1 MSITKRI
8 TKFLLI
14 AALAIPAW
22 NAASAQD
29 VAKDWHPRNEASK
42 HQVIND
48 ANQSAPVLKLRSQN
62 PNVSTVE
69 PTTGI
74 EPNVGEVN
82 SICAPAKPRSKKSG
96 TQNMGSANNALKA
109 PTKAGTVVTVPSS
122 ATIEEWEITTE
133 WHKSNNG
140 WTTPAFSSTVQVAID
155 DDDFYIAGLCDVFPN
170 AWVKGTLSGSTVRF
184 ASGQYYGTSSSKEY
198 WFVGENDDD
207 EEVNYVEFSYDASA
221 HQLVLLTAYICNKSA
236 TIGGGGRYYSYHE
249 NTVITRPDA
258 VSIAN
263 GTDLNSVV
271 PVYGWYHDVTS
282 NTSQMIYPASY
293 LTGIPNGALI
303 KSITFYTDANGIKFN
318 GGVLTATIGTT
329 TSTSF
334 PSSTSSP
341 LTISG
346 KTATV
351 VPASG
356 ATKLTF
362 TFEDALQYTSGTNLI
377 IQTVNTTKGS
387 SDPSSTDVTKWYGV
401 SGSTY
406 YGYNNKS
413 GGGRQKFM
421 PKMYVMY
428 EVPSVPYAAT
438 LEGDG
443 AMGNVKVGE
452 TATATFTVTNEGA
465 NAFTPVLISTN
476 AAFAVRSN
484 ETGSLAAGASRD
496 YTVTFAPSAAQEY
509 TGNLVLSAQETEASA
524 ISATE
529 ALSGTGIND
538 ENVTVAEGTATGYL
552 PVYTYYLD
560 CENHG
565 QMIYP
570 TDMLGLNPGSKIK
583 AITFYSNSAL
593 TLRKGTEDNIV
604 TLKLGETS
612 NTAYSSTTFISS
624 GLTTVATLTS
634 SDIINGTTSMTFTFN
649 TPYEYQGGNL
659 VVDASCP
666 KLTSGKYTESS
677 VSWLGQTTTNTP
689 GLLYMFY
696 DDTENINNTQNF
708 LPKMTMMVEK
718 AAGTATTELDF
729 GAVAVDGNKTLS
741 AYIANDS
748 ESSVTANVTVSPNPP
763 FSVAS
768 TTVTLEPNNTTP
780 VPVTFSP
787 KAAVSY
793 NGTLT
798 VIAGNDTTII
808 KLKGAGNVS
817 GPEAVRDST
826 FFAGITYE
834 WPINNPTNESDLTE
848 IATDPDQII
857 AMLREVYMNKDIP
870 GNYVRGYNDNVTS
883 GHYVGP
889 NTDVQY
895 TAAGTIK
902 RDGQYVS
909 FDDTYGWNIPSYKD
923 LTIGTSNN
931 VTYAYMDPTE
941 YKPNYEG
948 VTLLLLEMVDDFDP
962 NNVTVSATGYAGLR
976 EYFSKTIKS
985 ARVVTQAM
993 RVGEDLNRGTLFNIS
1008 CDKMNKFYLI
1018 AKGQL
1023 QWIRNAYM
1031 KHQSS
1036 TFATS
1041 FAYTEPCYIYYY
1053 DSDND
1058 YVYYDEYVDES
1069 IEKYFF
1075 LGHMFEQFSPAM
1087 PNATA
1092 TTADLYKDLVDM
1104 KSFNVNHDC
1113 PNVPFVE
1120 NGHHFMMY
1128 GTASISS
1135 DDCQDVRDLLFFV
1148 PDQRMRWWYDS
1159 TKDDGRGTESGSYDM
1174 SIQDYFE
1181 YNQTYAPKMGLFV
1194 IKQNTI
1200 TGEQVS
1206 VEGTPTYKLH
1216 LTWASNL
1223 LDFMPNEDGM
1233 YTLYR
1238 VITDADGNKTY
1249 EVVCEFA
1256 DPNTLDYYDY
1266 VPMQQNGQQVTYVV
1280 QGQDKGK
1287 FLDLQMS
1294 NEESF
1299 IIPGLDRAE
1308 QLRIDLNSDYYF
1320 SRYDAAEQKNYYSN
1334 SLIANNTVGTNVK
1347 PNYIKN
1353 GSEFKFW
1360 RATLKTVDGATVVD
1374 TDNAVNF
1381 VTATVENYTETG
1393 GGRLRY
1399 GNWSDD
1405 QVNFSSKPYGH
1416 GYHSTPATSN
1426 ITISG
1431 GEVVFDGLKLY
1442 DNFCIDVSA
1451 NEHPNRYVYYVTLET
1466 EEPFGL
1472 DQNLP
1477 SCAVWKDGQIFAYFE
1492 APYTDWGNVK
1502 AYAWKG
1508 DDKFAGDWPGT
1519 AMTPIYTYNNKKV
1532 YLWSIPVRDNG
1543 ALPANIIFSWTDSYN
1558 NSRQTQDLEFVNGGF
1573 YTSGVYSNQGS
1584 YVGETSAENTSNK
1597 ARSNTVA
1604 VPVYKTAMLMNS
1616 ISAQDVEDDVTHQFP
1631 AATKFDVKTRYSS
1644 KDDILGYY
1652 IYRWADKVTAATARS
1667 IYDAEGE
1674 DESPQGQAGN
1684 QADYYTVAMNTDYTA
1699 ETEHFVMDANGRYP
1713 DVTATFVDNFMVND
1727 AKDADTYTYAPVV
1740 ELFAPHGAKVLNETT
1755 LNPTSVD
1762 RADYNTYGGPQQMT
1776 AGGVVR
1782 VQVVKNAMSDYSWT
1796 ANSKT
1801 YRYYNV
1807 YLLVDT
1813 LDLPGDY
1820 QVAKVRA
1827 WRKID
1832 SQYLGEEEDKGYMSR
1847 LDLDA
1852 NGEYV
1857 FVNKSECQ
1865 KNDFLGDEV
1874 ITNNVK
1880 KGTFGAVDVST
1891 GITVPMKFLVRI
1903 YFTKNSSSK
1912 ADGDKYYIMETEVEE
1927 ELDNKIPVGINGV
1940 EVKRDVVSV
1949 KYYNLAGI
1957 ESDQPFDGVNI
1968 VVTRYTDGSTSTTK
1982 VMK

>member
-29 VAKDWHPRNEASK
+29 VAKDWHPRNEAPK

-69 PTTGI
+69 PTTDI
-74 EPNVGEVN
+74 EPNIGEVN

-122 ATIEEWEITTE
+122 ATIEEWEITTG
-133 WHKSNNG
+133 WHKYNNG

-155 DDDFYIAGLCDVFPN
+155 GDDYYIAGLCDVLPN
-170 AWVKGTLSGSTVRF
+170 AWVKGKLSGSTVTF

-198 WFVGENDDD
+198 WFVGENSSDA
-207 EEVNYVEFSYDASA
+207 EVNYVEFSYDASS
-221 HQLVLLTAYICNKSA
+221 HQLVLQTAYICNKSA
-236 TIGGGGRYYSYHE
+236 TIGEEGKYYSYHE
-249 NTVITRPDA
+249 GTVITRPNA
-258 VSIAN
+258 VTIAN
-263 GTDLNSVV
+263 GTALNSVV
-271 PVYGWYHDVTS
+271 PVYGWYHDMSS

-303 KSITFYTDANGIKFN
+303 KSITFYTDNNGIKFD

-329 TSTSF
+329 SSTSF

-356 ATKLTF
+356 ATNLTF
-362 TFEDALQYTSGTNLI
+362 TFEDAFQYTSGTNLI

-413 GGGRQKFM
+413 GGGLQQFM
-421 PKMYVMY
+421 PKMYVVY

-443 AMGNVKVGE
+443 AMGNVQLGE
-452 TATATFTVTNEGA
+452 TASATFTVTNEGA

-476 AAFAVRSN
+476 AAFGVSSV

-496 YTVTFAPSAAQEY
+496 YTVTFVPSAAQEY

-524 ISATE
+524 ISATA

-593 TLRKGTEDNIV
+593 TLRNGTEDNIV

-689 GLLYMFY
+689 GLLYMNY
-696 DDTENINNTQNF
+696 SSSEYINNTQDF
-708 LPKMTMMVEK
+708 LPQMTMVVEK

-741 AYIANDS
+741 AYIANDGDS
-748 ESSVTANVTVSPNPP
+748 QVTANVTVSPNPP

-768 TTVTLEPNNTTP
+768 TVTLEPNGTTP

-787 KAAVSY
+787 KAAISY

-808 KLKGAGNVS
+808 KLKGAGNLS

-834 WPINNPTNESDLTE
+834 WPINNPTNESDLSE

-870 GNYVRGYNDNVTS
+870 GNYVRGYNDNVPS
-883 GHYVGP
+883 GYYVGP
-889 NTDVQY
+889 NRDVQY

-902 RDGQYVS
+902 SDGEYVY

-923 LTIGTSNN
+923 LTTGTSND
-931 VTYAYMDPTE
+931 VQYIYMDPTE

-948 VTLLLLEMVDDFDP
+948 VTLLLLEMVDDFNP
-962 NNVTVSATGYAGLR
+962 SNVSVTSTGYQGLK
-976 EYFSKTIKS
+976 EYISKTIKS

-1023 QWIRNAYM
+1023 QWLRNPFM
-1031 KHQSS
+1031 KYQDD

-1041 FAYTEPCYIYYY
+1041 FAYTEPCYIY
-1053 DSDND
+1053 SSR
-1058 YVYYDEYVDES
+1058 YDEYVDEA
-1069 IEKYFF
+1069 IEKPFF

-1087 PNATA
+1087 PDATA
-1092 TTADLYKDLVDM
+1092 TSADLYKDLVGM
-1104 KSFNVNHDC
+1104 TSFKVNHDC
-1113 PNVPFVE
+1113 PNVPYVQ

-1128 GTASISS
+1128 GTASIS
-1135 DDCQDVRDLLFFV
+1135 DDCQDVRDLMFFV

-1159 TKDDGRGTESGSYDM
+1159 TKKDGRGKKSSYYDM
-1174 SIQDYFE
+1174 SVQDYFQ
-1181 YNQTYAPKMGLFV
+1181 YNPTYAPKMGLFV
-1194 IKQNTI
+1194 IKQNAI

-1216 LTWASNL
+1216 LTWKSNL
-1223 LDFMPNEDGM
+1223 LDFMPDEDGM

-1238 VITDADGNKTY
+1238 VITDADGHKTY
-1249 EVVCEFA
+1249 EVVCEF
-1256 DPNTLDYYDY
+1256 DYPNTLDYYDY

-1280 QGQDKGK
+1280 QGQDRGK
-1287 FLDLQMS
+1287 FLELQMS
-1294 NEESF
+1294 NEESY
-1299 IIPGLDRAE
+1299 IIPGLDHAE
-1308 QLRIDLNSDYYF
+1308 QLRIELNSDYYF

-1334 SLIANNTVGTNVK
+1334 SLIANNTVGTNLK

-1353 GSEFKFW
+1353 DSEFKFW
-1360 RATLKTVDGATVVD
+1360 RATLKTVDGQTVVD
-1374 TDNAVNF
+1374 TENAVNF
-1381 VTATVENYTETG
+1381 VTAKVENYSTTVVNNILTG
-1393 GGRLRY
+1393 GGNLRY
-1399 GNWSDD
+1399 VNWVD
-1405 QVNFSSKPYGH
+1405 QADFSTKPYKH
-1416 GYHSTPATSN
+1416 GYHQNPATSN
-1426 ITISG
+1426 ITISS
-1431 GEVVFDGLKLY
+1431 GEVVFSGLKLY
-1442 DNFCIDVSA
+1442 DNFSVSVKE
-1451 NEHPNRYVYYVTLET
+1451 NTHPAQYVYYVTLET
-1466 EEPFGL
+1466 AVPFGL

-1477 SCAVWKDGQIFAYFE
+1477 SCVVWKDGKTYAYFE
-1492 APYTDWGNVK
+1492 AFTNWTDVR
-1502 AYAWKG
+1502 AWVYNSSENFTTSG
-1508 DDKFAGDWPGT
+1508 TWPGDQ
-1519 AMTPIYTYNNKKV
+1519 MQKIGEFGSNYVYEWVYNGIV
-1532 YLWSIPVRDNG
+1532 QPE
-1543 ALPANIIFSWTDSYN
+1543 NIIFNWLDGNTRNQSATLGF
-1558 NSRQTQDLEFVNGGF
+1558 TNGGF
-1573 YTSGVYSNQGS
+1573 YSTGS
-1584 YVGETSAENTSNK
+1584 LIGTITEENTSNK
-1597 ARSNTVA
+1597 ARSNTVS

-1644 KDDILGYY
+1644 KDDILAYY
-1652 IYRWADKVTAATARS
+1652 IYRWADNDPEQPRT
-1667 IYDAEGE
+1667 IYDAQGE

-1684 QADYYTVAMNTDYTA
+1684 QADYYSVAMNTDYTGQTA
-1699 ETEHFVMDANGRYP
+1699 HFVMDANGNYP
-1713 DVTATFVDNFMVND
+1713 DVTATFVDNFMMK
-1727 AKDADTYTYAPVV
+1727 AKNADTYTYAPVV
-1740 ELFAPHGAKVLNETT
+1740 DLFAPQGAKVLNETT
-1755 LNPTSVD
+1755 LNPTNAD
-1762 RADYNTYGGPQQMT
+1762 REDYNTYGGPQQMT

-1796 ANSKT
+1796 ADGNT

-1880 KGTFGAVDVST
+1880 KGTFGAVDVSS

-1949 KYYNLAGI
+1949 KYYNLAGV
-1957 ESDQPFDGVNI
+1957 ESDQPFDGVNM
-1968 VVTRYTDGSTSTTK
+1968 VVTRYTDGTVTTTK
-1982 VMK
+1982 VIK

>member
-14 AALAIPAW
+14 AALAFPAW

-29 VAKDWHPRNEASK
+29 VAKDWHPRNEAPK
-42 HQVIND
+42 HQVVND

-69 PTTGI
+69 PTTDI
-74 EPNVGEVN
+74 EPNIGEVN

-109 PTKAGTVVTVPSS
+109 PTRAGTVVTVPSS
-122 ATIEEWEITTE
+122 ATIEEWEITTG
-133 WHKSNNG
+133 WHKYNSG

-155 DDDFYIAGLCDVFPN
+155 GNDYYIAGLCDVLPN
-170 AWVKGTLSGSTVRF
+170 AWVKGRLSGSTVTF
-184 ASGQYYGTSSSKEY
+184 ASGQYYGASDSNEY

-207 EEVNYVEFSYDASA
+207 EEVNYVEFSYNASS
-221 HQLVLLTAYICNKSA
+221 HQLVLQTAYICNKSA
-236 TIGGGGRYYSYHE
+236 TIGEEGGYYSYHE
-249 NTVITRPDA
+249 GTVITRPNA
-258 VSIAN
+258 VTIAN
-263 GTDLNSVV
+263 GTALNSVV
-271 PVYGWYHDVTS
+271 PVYGWYHDISS

-303 KSITFYTDANGIKFN
+303 KSITFYTDNNGIKFD

-329 TSTSF
+329 SSTSF

-356 ATKLTF
+356 ATNLTF
-362 TFEDALQYTSGTNLI
+362 TFEDAFQYTSGTNLI

-413 GGGRQKFM
+413 GGGLQQFM
-421 PKMYVMY
+421 PKMYVVY

-443 AMGNVKVGE
+443 AMGNVQVGE
-452 TATATFTVTNEGA
+452 TATATFRVTNEGA

-476 AAFAVRSN
+476 AAFGVSSV

-496 YTVTFAPSAAQEY
+496 YTVTFVPSAAQEY
-509 TGNLVLSAQETEASA
+509 TGNLILSAQESEASA
-524 ISATE
+524 ISATA

-560 CENHG
+560 CVNHG

-593 TLRKGTEDNIV
+593 TLRNGTDDNTV

-634 SDIINGTTSMTFTFN
+634 SQIIDGTTSMTFTFN

-666 KLTSGKYTESS
+666 ELTSGKYTESS

-689 GLLYMFY
+689 GLLYMY
-696 DDTENINNTQNF
+696 YSSSEYINNTQNF
-708 LPKMTMMVEK
+708 LPKMTMVVEK

-748 ESSVTANVTVSPNPP
+748 ESSVTANVTVSPTPP

-787 KAAVSY
+787 KAAISY

-808 KLKGAGNVS
+808 KLKGAGNLS

-895 TAAGTIK
+895 TAAGTIQ
-902 RDGQYVS
+902 RDGEYVY
-909 FDDTYGWNIPSYKD
+909 FDDTYGWDIPSYKD
-923 LTIGTSNN
+923 LTIGTSNS

-962 NNVTVSATGYAGLR
+962 SNVSVTSTGYQGLR

-985 ARVVTQAM
+985 ARVITQAM

-1023 QWIRNAYM
+1023 QWLRNAYM
-1031 KHQSS
+1031 AHQSS

-1041 FAYTEPCYIYYY
+1041 FAYTEPCYIYS
-1053 DSDND
+1053 SD
-1058 YVYYDEYVDES
+1058 YDEYVDES

-1092 TTADLYKDLVDM
+1092 TSADLYKDLVDM

-1128 GTASISS
+1128 GTASIS
-1135 DDCQDVRDLLFFV
+1135 DDCQDVRDLMFFV

-1194 IKQNTI
+1194 IKQNDI
-1200 TGEQVS
+1200 TGEQIS
-1206 VEGTPTYKLH
+1206 VEGVPTYKLH

-1223 LDFMPNEDGM
+1223 LDFMPKGDGM

-1280 QGQDKGK
+1280 QGQDRGK

-1299 IIPGLDRAE
+1299 IIPGLDHAE
-1308 QLRIDLNSDYYF
+1308 QLRINLNSDYYF
-1320 SRYDAAEQKNYYSN
+1320 SRYDAAEQRNYYSN

-1360 RATLKTVDGATVVD
+1360 RATLKQVEENGVTTTVVD
-1374 TDNAVNF
+1374 TENAVNF
-1381 VTATVENYTETG
+1381 VTATVSNYTQTG
-1393 GGRLRY
+1393 GGKLNY
-1399 GNWSDD
+1399 GSWID
-1405 QVNFSSKPYGH
+1405 QADFSTKPYGH
-1416 GYHSTPATSN
+1416 GYHVNPTTSN
-1426 ITISG
+1426 ITISS
-1431 GEVVFDGLKLY
+1431 GEVVFSGLKLY
-1442 DNFCIDVSA
+1442 DNFCVGVEE
-1451 NEHPNRYVYYVTLET
+1451 NTHPAQYVYYVTLET

-1477 SCAVWKDGQIFAYFE
+1477 SCVVWKDGKTYAYFE
-1492 APYTDWGNVK
+1492 AYTNWKDVC
-1502 AYAWKG
+1502 AWVYNSSQNFTTSG
-1508 DDKFAGDWPGT
+1508 TWPGDQ
-1519 AMTPIYTYNNKKV
+1519 MQKIGEFGSNYVYEWVYNGIV
-1532 YLWSIPVRDNG
+1532 QPE
-1543 ALPANIIFSWTDSYN
+1543 NIIFNWLDGETRNQSATLGF
-1558 NSRQTQDLEFVNGGF
+1558 TNGGF
-1573 YTSGVYSNQGS
+1573 YSTGS
-1584 YVGETSAENTSNK
+1584 LIGTITEENTSNQ
-1597 ARSNTVA
+1597 ARSNTIS
-1604 VPVYKTAMLMNS
+1604 VPVYKTEMLMNP
-1616 ISAQDVEDDVTHQFP
+1616 ISAQDVEDDVTHQLP
-1631 AATKFDVKTRYSS
+1631 AGTKFNVKTRYSS
-1644 KDDILGYY
+1644 KDEILGYY
-1652 IYRWADKVTAATARS
+1652 IYRWADGETAATARS

-1684 QADYYTVAMNTDYTA
+1684 QADYYTVAMNTDYTD

-1713 DVTATFVDNFMVND
+1713 DVTATFVDNFMVKD
-1727 AKDADTYTYAPVV
+1727 ADEADTYTYAPVV
-1740 ELFAPHGAKVLNETT
+1740 ELFAPHGAKEISTGA
-1755 LNPTSVD
+1755 D
-1762 RADYNTYGGPQQMT
+1762 RADYNTYGGPQQMS
-1776 AGGVVR
+1776 AGGIVR

-1796 ANSKT
+1796 ANGKT

-1807 YLLVDT
+1807 YLFVDT

-1820 QVAKVRA
+1820 QIAKVRA

-1832 SQYLGEEEDKGYMSR
+1832 SQYLGEEEDKGYTGR
-1847 LDLDA
+1847 LNLDA

-1857 FVNKSECQ
+1857 FVNKAECS
-1865 KNDFLGDEV
+1865 KNELLGNE
-1874 ITNNVK
+1874 IIANNVK
-1880 KGTFGAVDVST
+1880 KATFGAIDVST
-1891 GITVPMKFLVRI
+1891 GETVPMKFVVRI

-1940 EVKRDVVSV
+1940 EVNRNVVSV
-1949 KYYNLAGI
+1949 KYYNLAGV
-1957 ESDQPFDGVNI
+1957 ESDQPFDGVNM
-1968 VVTRYTDGSTSTTK
+1968 VVTRYSDGSVTTTK

>member
-8 TKFLLI
+8 SKFLLI
-14 AALAIPAW
+14 AALAFPAW

-29 VAKDWHPRNEASK
+29 VAKDWHPRNEAPK
-42 HQVIND
+42 HQVVND
-48 ANQSAPVLKLRSQN
+48 ANQSAPVLKLRSKN
-62 PNVSTVE
+62 SGVSTVQPSADADTRVIDSNNNYG
-69 PTTGI
+69 PTATKPHHSRKSG
-74 EPNVGEVN
+74 NVG
-82 SICAPAKPRSKKSG
+82 SG
-96 TQNMGSANNALKA
+96 SVLKA
-109 PTKAGTVVTVPSS
+109 PSRAGTVVTVPSS
-122 ATIEEWEITTE
+122 ATIEEWEITTD
-133 WHKSNNG
+133 WNKYTSSNG
-140 WTTPAFSSTVQVAID
+140 WTTPTFSSTVQVAID
-155 DDDFYIAGLCDVFPN
+155 GNDYYIAGLCDVLPN
-170 AWVKGTLSGSTVRF
+170 AWVKGTLSGSTVTF
-184 ASGQYYGTSSSKEY
+184 ASGQYYGTSNSSEY
-198 WFVGENDDD
+198 WFVGENSSD
-207 EEVNYVEFSYDASA
+207 EMVDVVFSYNAST
-221 HQLVLLTAYICNKSA
+221 HQLVLQTASINNKSTA
-236 TIGGGGRYYSYHE
+236 AGGGSNYYSYHE
-249 NTVITRPDA
+249 NTVITRPNA
-258 VSIAN
+258 VTIAN
-263 GTDLNSVV
+263 GTALNSVV
-271 PVYGWYHDVTS
+271 PVYGWYHDMS
-282 NTSQMIYPASY
+282 NNTSQMIYPASY

-303 KSITFYTDANGIKFN
+303 KSITFYTDANGIKFS

-329 TSTSF
+329 SSTSF

-356 ATKLTF
+356 ATNLTF
-362 TFEDALQYTSGTNLI
+362 TFEDAFQYTSGTNLI

-387 SDPSSTDVTKWYGV
+387 CDPSSTDVTKWYGV

-413 GGGRQKFM
+413 GGGLQQFM
-421 PKMYVMY
+421 PKMYVVY

-443 AMGNVKVGE
+443 AMGNVQLGE
-452 TATATFTVTNEGA
+452 TASTTFTVTNEGA

-476 AAFAVRSN
+476 AAFGVTSA

-496 YTVTFAPSAAQEY
+496 YTVTFVPSAAQEY
-509 TGNLVLSAQETEASA
+509 TGNLVLSAQESEASA

-538 ENVTVAEGTATGYL
+538 ENVTVAEGTATGKL
-552 PVYTYYLD
+552 PVYLYYLD
-560 CENHG
+560 GTNHG
-565 QMIYP
+565 QVIY
-570 TDMLGLNPGSKIK
+570 TADMLGLSPGSKIK
-583 AITFYSNSAL
+583 AITFYSNNDLNPSSSS
-593 TLRKGTEDNIV
+593 GTEVNTI
-604 TLKLGETS
+604 TLKLGET
-612 NTAYSSTTFISS
+612 NQTEYSSTTFLSD
-624 GLTTVATLTS
+624 GLTVVATKTS
-634 SDIINGTTSMTFTFN
+634 TELLNGTTSSTFTFS

-659 VVDASCP
+659 VVDASCSGTTNDGYFT
-666 KLTSGKYTESS
+666 TSG
-677 VSWLGQTTTNTP
+677 VQWLGQTTTNTP
-689 GLLYMFY
+689 GLLYMY
-696 DDTENINNTQNF
+696 YSSTSSGNVNSTQNF
-708 LPKMTMMVEK
+708 LPTMTMVVEK

-741 AYIANDS
+741 AYIANDGDS
-748 ESSVTANVTVSPNPP
+748 QVTANVTVSPNPP

-768 TTVTLEPNNTTP
+768 TTVTLEPNGTTP

-787 KAAVSY
+787 KAAISY

-798 VIAGNDTTII
+798 VIAGNDTTIV

-834 WPINNPTNESDLTE
+834 WPINNPTNESVLTE

-909 FDDTYGWNIPSYKD
+909 FDDTYGWDIPSYKD
-923 LTIGTSNN
+923 LTIGESNS
-931 VTYAYMDPTE
+931 VTYVYMDPTE

-962 NNVTVSATGYAGLR
+962 TKVSVTSTGYQGLR

-985 ARVVTQAM
+985 ARVITQAM
-993 RVGEDLNRGTLFNIS
+993 RVGEGLNRGTLFNID

-1023 QWIRNAYM
+1023 QWLRNAYM
-1031 KHQSS
+1031 AHQSS

-1041 FAYTEPCYIYYY
+1041 FAYTEPCYIYS
-1053 DSDND
+1053 SD
-1058 YVYYDEYVDES
+1058 YDEYVDES

-1075 LGHMFEQFSPAM
+1075 LGHMFEQFSPSM

-1113 PNVPFVE
+1113 PNVPYVQ

-1128 GTASISS
+1128 GTASIS
-1135 DDCQDVRDLLFFV
+1135 DDCQDVRDLMFFV

-1159 TKDDGRGTESGSYDM
+1159 SKADGRGTESNSYNM

-1194 IKQNTI
+1194 IKQNDI

-1206 VEGTPTYKLH
+1206 VEGVPTYKLH

-1223 LDFMPNEDGM
+1223 LEFMPKGEGM

-1249 EVVCEFA
+1249 EVVCEFD

-1266 VPMQQNGQQVTYVV
+1266 VPMLQNGQQVTYVV

-1294 NEESF
+1294 NEESY
-1299 IIPGLDRAE
+1299 IIPGLDHAE
-1308 QLRIDLNSDYYF
+1308 QLRINLNSDYYF

-1360 RATLKTVDGATVVD
+1360 RATLKQEEVNGVTTTVVD
-1374 TDNAVNF
+1374 TENAVNF

-1399 GNWSDD
+1399 SNWSDD

-1426 ITISG
+1426 ITISS

-1442 DNFCIDVSA
+1442 DNFCVGVA
-1451 NEHPNRYVYYVTLET
+1451 ENTHPAQYVYYVTLET
-1466 EEPFGL
+1466 AVPFGL

-1477 SCAVWKDGQIFAYFE
+1477 SCATWQDGTFAYFE
-1492 APYTDWGNVK
+1492 CNYGSTMRAWAWNDSGNLT
-1502 AYAWKG
+1502 G
-1508 DDKFAGDWPGT
+1508 TQWPGT
-1519 AMTPIYTYNNKKV
+1519 GTMTQVGTHNGNKV
-1532 YLWSIPVRDNG
+1532 WLWTADSSVQPTGILFNWDN
-1543 ALPANIIFSWTDSYN
+1543 ASSLE
-1558 NSRQTQDLEFVNGGF
+1558 QTGNFTFTNGG
-1573 YTSGVYSNQGS
+1573 YYRHGTDNVIAI
-1584 YVGETSAENTSNK
+1584 VTEENTSNQ
-1597 ARSNTVA
+1597 ARSNTVS
-1604 VPVYKTAMLMNS
+1604 VPVYKTEMLMNS

-1631 AATKFDVKTRYSS
+1631 AATKFDVNTRYSS

-1652 IYRWADKVTAATARS
+1652 IYRWADGETSANARS
-1667 IYDAEGE
+1667 IYDEDGE

-1684 QADYYTVAMNTDYTA
+1684 QAEYYTVAMNTDYTA
-1699 ETEHFVMDANGRYP
+1699 ETERFVMDANGHYP

-1727 AKDADTYTYAPVV
+1727 AEEADTYTYAPVV
-1740 ELFAPHGAKVLNETT
+1740 ELFAPHGAKVLNTTT
-1755 LNPTSVD
+1755 LNPTNVD

-1782 VQVVKNAMSDYSWT
+1782 VQVVKNAMSEYSWT
-1796 ANSKT
+1796 ADSKT

-1832 SQYLGEEEDKGYMSR
+1832 SQYLGEEEDKGYTGR
-1847 LDLDA
+1847 LNLDA
-1852 NGEYV
+1852 NGEFV
-1857 FVNKSECQ
+1857 FVNKAECS
-1865 KNDFLGDEV
+1865 KNELLGNE
-1874 ITNNVK
+1874 IIANNVK
-1880 KGTFGAVDVST
+1880 KATFGAIDVSS
-1891 GITVPMKFLVRI
+1891 GETVPMKFLVRI

-1940 EVKRDVVSV
+1940 EVNRNVVSV
-1949 KYYNLAGI
+1949 KYYNLAGV
-1957 ESDQPFDGVNI
+1957 ESDQPFDGVNM
-1968 VVTRYTDGSTSTTK
+1968 VVTRYSDGSVTTSK

>member
-1 MSITKRI
+1 MNITKRI

-22 NAASAQD
+22 TSLSAQKPTAPPEMAPTENQVREKAKDLKGLSVATRNSESRPVGKPASLNAKRGFNLGTPSSKARVSKAPKGPKVQGVQPVKAVNNEAKTGQPRRTTVPKLKASELRTDVPEGYALIVFVANDVWGDGSGYQMLIDQNATMYASWSSNGISQSIYDMAEYTIPENADYNDSGNATNFLVNQTGQVVVPAGTYDILITNPTPGDKVYAASANGNIGGRIDDYAIAAGNVYTFTVSLGDTKDQTD
-29 VAKDWHPRNEASK
+29 VAITSVADALGDPTNLVADPSYTSADISWEAGMNNEGWNLRYRPYVDVKDYNRLWDFPVADGTTVSTGGWMLYDYDGDGNNWAYAATDSNPITDACLYSQSWISGTGAVTPDNWAISPEVKLGGTLKFKARTNGYAETLGVFVYQGDINSASASDLIQEQVGSDLALTSSNTSFAEYTYDLSAYTGYGYIIIR
-42 HQVIND
+42 HYNCSNGYNVYVDDIQVIVPENQEVPAEAEWTYVND
-48 ANQSAPVLKLRSQN
+48 VTN
-62 PNVSTVE
+62 PYTI
-69 PTTGI
+69 TG
-74 EPNVGEVN
+74 
-82 SICAPAKPRSKKSG
+82 
-96 TQNMGSANNALKA
+96 L
-109 PTKAGTVVTVPSS
+109 
-122 ATIEEWEITTE
+122 
-133 WHKSNNG
+133 
-140 WTTPAFSSTVQVAID
+140 
-155 DDDFYIAGLCDVFPN
+155 
-170 AWVKGTLSGSTVRF
+170 
-184 ASGQYYGTSSSKEY
+184 
-198 WFVGENDDD
+198 
-207 EEVNYVEFSYDASA
+207 
-221 HQLVLLTAYICNKSA
+221 
-236 TIGGGGRYYSYHE
+236 
-249 NTVITRPDA
+249 
-258 VSIAN
+258 
-263 GTDLNSVV
+263 
-271 PVYGWYHDVTS
+271 TS
-282 NTSQMIYPASY
+282 NTTYEVQVQ
-293 LTGIPNGALI
+293 
-303 KSITFYTDANGIKFN
+303 
-318 GGVLTATIGTT
+318 GVGNNTT
-329 TSTSF
+329 TDW
-334 PSSTSSP
+334 TSSVVFTTLERQDP
-341 LTISG
+341 TQSLDFGSVDVGGSKTLPAYIDNQSDSPV
-346 KTATV
+346 TATV
-351 VPASG
+351 
-356 ATKLTF
+356 
-362 TFEDALQYTSGTNLI
+362 
-377 IQTVNTTKGS
+377 TV
-387 SDPSSTDVTKWYGV
+387 V
-401 SGSTY
+401 
-406 YGYNNKS
+406 
-413 GGGRQKFM
+413 
-421 PKMYVMY
+421 
-428 EVPSVPYAAT
+428 
-438 LEGDG
+438 
-443 AMGNVKVGE
+443 
-452 TATATFTVTNEGA
+452 
-465 NAFTPVLISTN
+465 
-476 AAFAVRSN
+476 
-484 ETGSLAAGASRD
+484 
-496 YTVTFAPSAAQEY
+496 
-509 TGNLVLSAQETEASA
+509 
-524 ISATE
+524 
-529 ALSGTGIND
+529 
-538 ENVTVAEGTATGYL
+538 
-552 PVYTYYLD
+552 
-560 CENHG
+560 
-565 QMIYP
+565 
-570 TDMLGLNPGSKIK
+570 
-583 AITFYSNSAL
+583 
-593 TLRKGTEDNIV
+593 
-604 TLKLGETS
+604 
-612 NTAYSSTTFISS
+612 
-624 GLTTVATLTS
+624 
-634 SDIINGTTSMTFTFN
+634 
-649 TPYEYQGGNL
+649 
-659 VVDASCP
+659 
-666 KLTSGKYTESS
+666 
-677 VSWLGQTTTNTP
+677 
-689 GLLYMFY
+689 
-696 DDTENINNTQNF
+696 
-708 LPKMTMMVEK
+708 
-718 AAGTATTELDF
+718 
-729 GAVAVDGNKTLS
+729 
-741 AYIANDS
+741 
-748 ESSVTANVTVSPNPP
+748 PNPP

-787 KAAVSY
+787 KAAISY

-808 KLKGAGNVS
+808 KLKGAGNLS
-817 GPEAVRDST
+817 GPEAVRDSA

-870 GNYVRGYNDNVTS
+870 GNYVRGYNDNVPS
-883 GHYVGP
+883 GYYVGP

-902 RDGQYVS
+902 RDGTSVY

-923 LTIGTSNN
+923 LTIGTSNS
-931 VTYAYMDPTE
+931 VQYAYMDPTE

-948 VTLLLLEMVDDFDP
+948 VTLLLLEIVDDFDP
-962 NNVTVSATGYAGLR
+962 TKVSVTSTGYQGLR

-993 RVGEDLNRGTLFNIS
+993 RVGEDLNRGTLFNID
-1008 CDKMNKFYLI
+1008 CDKMNKFYLL

-1023 QWIRNAYM
+1023 QWLRNAYM
-1031 KHQSS
+1031 AHQSS

-1041 FAYTEPCYIYYY
+1041 FAYTEPCYIYS
-1053 DSDND
+1053 SD
-1058 YVYYDEYVDES
+1058 YDEYVDKS

-1128 GTASISS
+1128 GTASIS
-1135 DDCQDVRDLLFFV
+1135 DDCQDVRDLMFFV

-1159 TKDDGRGTESGSYDM
+1159 SKDDGRGTESSSYNM

-1194 IKQNTI
+1194 IKQNDI

-1206 VEGTPTYKLH
+1206 VEGVPTYKLH

-1223 LDFMPNEDGM
+1223 LEFMPKGEGM

-1249 EVVCEFA
+1249 EVVCEFD

-1266 VPMQQNGQQVTYVV
+1266 VPMLQNGQQVTYVV

-1294 NEESF
+1294 NEESY
-1299 IIPGLDRAE
+1299 IIPGLDHAE
-1308 QLRIDLNSDYYF
+1308 QLCINLNSDYYF
-1320 SRYDAAEQKNYYSN
+1320 SRYDAAEQRNYYSN

-1405 QVNFSSKPYGH
+1405 QVNFSSKPYGN

-1431 GEVVFDGLKLY
+1431 GEVVFSGLKLY
-1442 DNFCIDVSA
+1442 DNFSVKVEE
-1451 NEHPNRYVYYVTLET
+1451 NTHPAQYVYYVTLET

-1477 SCAVWKDGQIFAYFE
+1477 SCATWQEGTFAYFE
-1492 APYTDWGNVK
+1492 CNYGSTMRAWAWNDSGNLT
-1502 AYAWKG
+1502 G
-1508 DDKFAGDWPGT
+1508 TQWPGT
-1519 AMTPIYTYNNKKV
+1519 GTMTQVGTHNGNKV
-1532 YLWSIPVRDNG
+1532 WLWTADSSVQPTGILFNWDN
-1543 ALPANIIFSWTDSYN
+1543 ATSME
-1558 NSRQTQDLEFVNGGF
+1558 QTGNFTFTNGG
-1573 YTSGVYSNQGS
+1573 YYRHGTDNVIAI
-1584 YVGETSAENTSNK
+1584 VTEENTSNQ
-1597 ARSNTVA
+1597 ARSNTVS
-1604 VPVYKTAMLMNS
+1604 VPVYKTAMTMVP
-1616 ISAQDVEDDVTHQFP
+1616 ITAADVEADMTHSKPASTQFTLN
-1631 AATKFDVKTRYSS
+1631 ARYSS

-1652 IYRWADKVTAATARS
+1652 IYRWADNDPEQPRT
-1667 IYDAEGE
+1667 IYDAEGD

-1782 VQVVKNAMSDYSWT
+1782 VQVVKNAMSEYSWT
-1796 ANSKT
+1796 ADGKT

-1820 QVAKVRA
+1820 QIAKVRA

-1832 SQYLGEEEDKGYMSR
+1832 PQYLGEEEDKGYMSR

-1857 FVNKSECQ
+1857 FVNKNACQ

-1891 GITVPMKFLVRI
+1891 GETIPMKFVVRI

-1940 EVKRDVVSV
+1940 EVKRNVISV
-1949 KYYNLAGI
+1949 KYYNVAGV

-1968 VVTRYTDGSTSTTK
+1968 VVTRYTDGSTSTSK
-1982 VMK
+1982 VIK

>member
-1 MSITKRI
+1 MNITKRI

-14 AALAIPAW
+14 AALAFPAW

-29 VAKDWHPRNEASK
+29 VAKDWHPRNEAPK
-42 HQVIND
+42 HQVVNG

-62 PNVSTVE
+62 PNVSTVQPSTDADTHVSDSDSNYG
-69 PTTGI
+69 PTATKPHHSRKNG
-74 EPNVGEVN
+74 NVV
-82 SICAPAKPRSKKSG
+82 S
-96 TQNMGSANNALKA
+96 GSALMV
-109 PTKAGTVVTVPSS
+109 PSRAGTVVTVPSS
-122 ATIEEWEITTE
+122 ATIEEWEITTD
-133 WHKSNNG
+133 WNKYSSTNG
-140 WTTPAFSSTVQVAID
+140 WTTPTFSSTVKVAID
-155 DDDFYIAGLCDVFPN
+155 GNDYYIAGLCDVLPN
-170 AWVKGTLSGSTVRF
+170 AWVKGTLSGSTVTF
-184 ASGQYYGTSSSKEY
+184 ASGQYYGTSNSSEY
-198 WFVGENDDD
+198 WFVGENSDD
-207 EEVNYVEFSYDASA
+207 EMVPVVFSYNAST
-221 HQLVLLTAYICNKSA
+221 HQLVLQTASINNKSTA
-236 TIGGGGRYYSYHE
+236 TGGGSNYYSYHE

-258 VSIAN
+258 VTIAN

-271 PVYGWYHDVTS
+271 PVYGWYHDISS

-303 KSITFYTDANGIKFN
+303 KSITFYTDNNGIKFD

-329 TSTSF
+329 SSTSF

-356 ATKLTF
+356 ATNLTF
-362 TFEDALQYTSGTNLI
+362 TFEDAFQYTSGTNLI

-413 GGGRQKFM
+413 GGGLQQFM
-421 PKMYVMY
+421 PKMYVVY

-443 AMGNVKVGE
+443 AMGNVQLGE
-452 TATATFTVTNEGA
+452 TASATFTVTNEGA
-465 NAFTPVLISTN
+465 NAFTPILISTN
-476 AAFAVRSN
+476 AAFAVRSV

-509 TGNLVLSAQETEASA
+509 TGNLILSAQESEASA
-524 ISATE
+524 ISATA
-529 ALSGTGIND
+529 ALSGKGIN
-538 ENVTVAEGTATGYL
+538 EETVTVADGSDTGKL
-552 PVYTYYLD
+552 PVYLYYLD
-560 CENHG
+560 GTNHG
-565 QMIYP
+565 QVIY
-570 TDMLGLNPGSKIK
+570 TADMLGLSPGSKIK
-583 AITFYSNSAL
+583 SITFYSNNAL
-593 TLRKGTEDNIV
+593 SPSSSSGTEVNTV
-604 TLKLGETS
+604 TMKLGET
-612 NTAYSSTTFISS
+612 NQTTYSSTTFLSS
-624 GLTTVATLTS
+624 GLTVVGTKTS
-634 SDIINGTTSMTFTFN
+634 TELLNGTTSSTFIFN

-659 VVDASCP
+659 VVDASCTGTTNDGYFT
-666 KLTSGKYTESS
+666 TSG
-677 VSWLGQTTTNTP
+677 VQWLGQTTTNTP
-689 GLLYMFY
+689 GLLYMY
-696 DDTENINNTQNF
+696 YSSSSTGNVNSTQNF
-708 LPKMTMMVEK
+708 LPKMTMVVEK

-787 KAAVSY
+787 KAAISY

-923 LTIGTSNN
+923 LTIGTSNS

-948 VTLLLLEMVDDFDP
+948 VTLLLLEIVDDFDP
-962 NNVTVSATGYAGLR
+962 TKVSVTSTGYQGLR

-1023 QWIRNAYM
+1023 QWLRNAYM
-1031 KHQSS
+1031 AHQSS

-1041 FAYTEPCYIYYY
+1041 FAYTEPCYIY
-1053 DSDND
+1053 DGSS
-1058 YVYYDEYVDES
+1058 YDEYVDES

-1128 GTASISS
+1128 GTASIS
-1135 DDCQDVRDLLFFV
+1135 DDCQDVRDLMFFV

-1223 LDFMPNEDGM
+1223 LDFMPDEDGM

-1280 QGQDKGK
+1280 QGQDRGK

-1299 IIPGLDRAE
+1299 IIPGLDHAE
-1308 QLRIDLNSDYYF
+1308 QLRINLNSDYYF
-1320 SRYDAAEQKNYYSN
+1320 SRYDAAEQRNYYSN

-1399 GNWSDD
+1399 SNWSDD
-1405 QVNFSSKPYGH
+1405 QVNFSSKPYGN

-1431 GEVVFDGLKLY
+1431 GEVVFSGLKLY
-1442 DNFCIDVSA
+1442 DNFSVKVEE
-1451 NEHPNRYVYYVTLET
+1451 NTHPAQYVYYVTLET

-1502 AYAWKG
+1502 AYAWNG

-1532 YLWSIPVRDNG
+1532 YLWSIDARDNG

-1604 VPVYKTAMLMNS
+1604 VPVYKTEMVMKPITEA
-1616 ISAQDVEDDVTHQFP
+1616 DVEADVDRHVP
-1631 AATKFDVKTRYSS
+1631 AATKFDVDARYSS

-1782 VQVVKNAMSDYSWT
+1782 VQVVKNAMSEYSWT
-1796 ANSKT
+1796 ADGKT

-1820 QVAKVRA
+1820 QIAKVRA

-1832 SQYLGEEEDKGYMSR
+1832 PQYLGEEEDKGYMSR

-1857 FVNKSECQ
+1857 FVNKNACQ

-1891 GITVPMKFLVRI
+1891 GETIPMKFVVRI

-1940 EVKRDVVSV
+1940 EVKRNVISV
-1949 KYYNLAGI
+1949 KYYNMAGI